1 MTSNERRIIPGWKND
16 PRRKPAARTAVRSQR
31 LSSPIYP
38 VVVRVVRA
46 SLKARLAKRIGT
58 SVPHAMRP
66 VGKAGVYAV
75 GVRVMV
81 GCLVAVYN
89 FRFLTFNSKHP
100 SSNSRQQF
108 FNIATVAQ
116 TQQDAE
122 CGFRCGELEF
132 SAPST
137 MFLILGYRHSR
148 IGPHASSLL
157 ISRAEVGPQ
166 ENSRT

>member
-16 PRRKPAARTAVRSQR
+16 LRRKPAARTAVRSQR
-31 LSSPIYP
+31 SSSRIYL

-66 VGKAGVYAV
+66 VGKAGVFAV

-89 FRFLTFNSKHP
+89 FRFFDPQFKTPVVKLPSAILQPRNHRPDATKHGMWSP
-100 SSNSRQQF
+100 RWTRKSLRDWRHFCPCDKQS
-108 FNIATVAQ
+108 IGHLALGA
-116 TQQDAE
+116 
-122 CGFRCGELEF
+122 L
-132 SAPST
+132 SAC
-137 MFLILGYRHSR
+137 
-148 IGPHASSLL
+148 
-157 ISRAEVGPQ
+157 
-166 ENSRT
+166 

>member
-1 MTSNERRIIPGWKND
+1 MSRQPGDGDRITDTPGTCESMTSNERRIIPGWKND

-66 VGKAGVYAV
+66 VGKAGVFAV
-75 GVRVMV
+75 SVRVMV

-89 FRFLTFNSKHP
+89 FRFCPSIQNTRRQTPVSNSSTSQPSRKRNNTRNVDFGAV
-100 SSNSRQQF
+100 SSNFQRRL
-108 FNIATVAQ
+108 
-116 TQQDAE
+116 
-122 CGFRCGELEF
+122 RCFSF
-132 SAPST
+132 SAT
-137 MFLILGYRHSR
+137 GI
-148 IGPHASSLL
+148 A
-157 ISRAEVGPQ
+157 V
-166 ENSRT
+166 

>member
-1 MTSNERRIIPGWKND
+1 MTSNERRIIPGWQND

-46 SLKARLAKRIGT
+46 SLKAQLAKRIGT
-58 SVPHAMRP
+58 SVRHAMRP
-66 VGKAGVYAV
+66 VGKAGVYAI

-89 FRFLTFNSKHP
+89 FCFLSLNSKHP

-108 FNIATVAQ
+108 FNLGTVAQ
-116 TQQDAE
+116 TQQNAE
-122 CGFRCGELEF
+122 CEVRGGLKNRCV
-132 SAPST
+132 
-137 MFLILGYRHSR
+137 
-148 IGPHASSLL
+148 IGPEFV
-157 ISRAEVGPQ
+157 RATNDQ
-166 ENSRT
+166 